1 MKELWVEKYRPTGIK
16 DYVWRD
22 DAQKRQVENWVKE
35 KSIPHLLLS
44 GGPGTGKTTL
54 AKVLKNE
61 LACDDADFMQINAS
75 RDNGVDLMRQKITNF
90 GQTMPFGDYKIIL
103 LDEADYISQNGQAI
117 LRGIMEEYH
126 ETLRFILTCNF
137 PNKIIPAIHS
147 RTQGFH
153 IQTLDQ
159 TEFTVRAGQIL
170 AEESVEFDM
179 PTLELFVKA
188 NYPDLRKTIN
198 SIQMCVTDGKLHAPN
213 KDDANEADYR
223 LQMVALFREGKY
235 KEARKLICSQA
246 SLEEY
251 EDIFRFMYRNLDFW
265 GNTEDKQ
272 DEAIIIIR
280 NGLVKHGQIADPEIN
295 LSATLIELEG
305 VRNGS

>member
-1 MKELWVEKYRPTGIK
+1 MKELWVEKYRPTGVK

-22 DAQKRQVENWVKE
+22 EAQKRQVQTWVTD

-61 LACDDADFMQINAS
+61 LECDDADFMQINAS

-170 AEESVEFDM
+170 AEEGVEFDM
-179 PTLELFVKA
+179 PTLEVFVKA

-198 SIQMCVTDGKLHAPN
+198 SIQMCVADSKLHAPN

-223 LQMVALFREGKY
+223 LQMVALFRDGKY

-246 SLEEY
+246 RPEEM
-251 EDIFRFMYRNLDFW
+251 EDIFRWMYDNLDVF
-265 GNTEDKQ
+265 TAEEDKQ
-272 DEAIIIIR
+272 DQAILVIKQ
-280 NGLVKHGQIADPEIN
+280 GLVDHSFVADPEIN
-295 LSATLIELEG
+295 MSATLIKLARLTKKE
-305 VRNGS
+305 

>member
-1 MKELWVEKYRPTGIK
+1 MII
-16 DYVWRD
+16 
-22 DAQKRQVENWVKE
+22 ASCQK
-35 KSIPHLLLS
+35 
-44 GGPGTGKTTL
+44 T
-54 AKVLKNE
+54 
-61 LACDDADFMQINAS
+61 
-75 RDNGVDLMRQKITNF
+75 
-90 GQTMPFGDYKIIL
+90 
-103 LDEADYISQNGQAI
+103 
-117 LRGIMEEYH
+117 
-126 ETLRFILTCNF
+126 
-137 PNKIIPAIHS
+137 IPAIHS

-170 AEESVEFDM
+170 AEEGVEFDM

-198 SIQMCVTDGKLHAPN
+198 SIQMCVTDSKLHAPN

-305 VRNGS
+305 VRNGQ

>member
-1 MKELWVEKYRPTGIK
+1 MKELWVEKYRPSKIK

-22 DAQKRQVENWVKE
+22 DAQKRQVETWVTD

-54 AKVLKNE
+54 ARVLKNE
-61 LACDDADFMQINAS
+61 LEVDDADFMQINAS
-75 RDNGVDLMRQKITNF
+75 RDNGVELMRQKITNF
-90 GQTMPFGDYKIIL
+90 GQTMPFGEYKIIF
-103 LDEADYISQNGQAI
+103 LDEADYISQAGQAI

-126 ETLRFILTCNF
+126 ETLRFILTCNYS
-137 PNKIIPAIHS
+137 NKIIPAIHS

-170 AEESVEFDM
+170 AEEGVEFDM
-179 PTLELFVKA
+179 PTLDIFVKA

-198 SIQMCVTDGKLHAPN
+198 SIQMCVADSKLHAPS

-265 GNTEDKQ
+265 GQTEEQQ

-280 NGLVKHGQIADPEIN
+280 NGLVKHSQIADPEIN

-305 VRNGS
+305 IKK

>member
-1 MKELWVEKYRPTGIK
+1 MKELWVEKYRPKQIS

-22 DAQKRQVENWVKE
+22 DAQKRQVESWVKDRG
-35 KSIPHLLLS
+35 IPHLLFS

-54 AKVLKNE
+54 AKVLVNE
-61 LACDDADFMQINAS
+61 LGVDSADFMQINAS
-75 RDNGVDLMRQKITNF
+75 RDNGVELMRQKITNF
-90 GQTMPFGDYKIIL
+90 GQTMPFGDYKVIL
-103 LDEADYISQNGQAI
+103 LDEADYISQAGQAI

-170 AEESVEFDM
+170 AEEGVEFDIE
-179 PTLELFVKA
+179 TLELFVKA

-198 SIQMCVTDGKLHAPN
+198 SIQMCVNGARLEKPN
-213 KDDANEADYR
+213 QADANEADYR
-223 LQMVALFREGKY
+223 IEMVALFREGKM
-235 KEARKLICSQA
+235 KEARNLICSQA

-251 EDIFRFMYRNLDFW
+251 EDIYRFMYRNLDFW
-265 GNTEDKQ
+265 GKTDDKR
-272 DEAIIIIR
+272 DEAIIVIR

-295 LSATLIELEG
+295 LSATLIELEQ
-305 VRNGS
+305 VAHA

>member
-1 MKELWVEKYRPTGIK
+1 MKELWVEKYRPKQIS

-22 DAQKRQVENWVKE
+22 DAQKRQVESWVKDRG
-35 KSIPHLLLS
+35 IPHLLFS

-54 AKVLKNE
+54 AKVLVNE
-61 LACDDADFMQINAS
+61 LGVDSADFMQINAS
-75 RDNGVDLMRQKITNF
+75 RDNGVELMRQKITNF
-90 GQTMPFGDYKIIL
+90 GQTMPFGDYKVIL
-103 LDEADYISQNGQAI
+103 LDEADYISQAGQAI

-170 AEESVEFDM
+170 AEEGVEFDIE
-179 PTLELFVKA
+179 TLDLFVKA

-198 SIQMCVTDGKLHAPN
+198 SIQMCVNGARLEKPN
-213 KDDANEADYR
+213 QADANEADYR
-223 LQMVALFREGKY
+223 IEMVALFREGKM
-235 KEARKLICSQA
+235 KEARNLICSQA

-251 EDIFRFMYRNLDFW
+251 EDIYRFMYRNLDFW
-265 GNTEDKQ
+265 GKTDDKR
-272 DEAIIIIR
+272 DEAIIVIR

-295 LSATLIELEG
+295 LSATLIELEQ
-305 VRNGS
+305 VAHA

>member
-1 MKELWVEKYRPTGIK
+1 MKELWVEKYRPKQIS

-22 DAQKRQVENWVKE
+22 DAQKRQVQSWVTDKG
-35 KSIPHLLLS
+35 IPHLLFS

-54 AKVLKNE
+54 AKVLVNE
-61 LACDDADFMQINAS
+61 LGVDSADFMQINAS
-75 RDNGVDLMRQKITNF
+75 RDNGVELMRQKITNF
-90 GQTMPFGDYKIIL
+90 GQTMPFGDYKVIL
-103 LDEADYISQNGQAI
+103 LDEADYISQAGQAI

-170 AEESVEFDM
+170 AEENVDFDID
-179 PTLELFVKA
+179 TLDLFVKA

-198 SIQMCVTDGKLHAPN
+198 SIQMCVSEGKLEKPN
-213 KDDANEADYR
+213 RADANEADYR
-223 LQMVALFREGKY
+223 IEMVALFREGKM
-235 KEARKLICSQA
+235 KQARNLICSQA

-265 GNTEDKQ
+265 GKTEDKR
-272 DEAIIIIR
+272 DEAIIVIR

-295 LSATLIELEG
+295 LSATLIELEQ
-305 VRNGS
+305 VAHA